1 MPFELTILG
10 SNSAIPIHGRHHTAQ
25 HLKIQNHHF
34 LIDCGEGAQLQLQ
47 LYGLK
52 SQRLEAIFISHLH
65 GDHYLGLVGLLS
77 SMHLQGRTKAIHL
90 FGPPQLSDII
100 TTQLRYSQTTFCY
113 QVNFHPLAMEKDEVI
128 FENSKLSV
136 TALPLQHRIPCV
148 GFVFKEK
155 PHPLSIDKEKLPEVI
170 SHQELAGLKKGMDI
184 LDATGKLKY
193 KAKDLTHPR
202 KISRSYAYC
211 TDTLYLPELAEKLK
225 GIDMLYHEA
234 TFLTE
239 KELKAT
245 NTYHATAGQAA
256 QLAKDAGVEKLIIG
270 HFSARYKDLTP
281 LQDEARKIFK
291 NSYLAIEGQTFS
303 IKISK

>member
-1 MPFELTILG
+1 LPFELTILG

-65 GDHYLGLVGLLS
+65 GDHYLGLIGLLS
-77 SMHLQGRTKAIHL
+77 SMHLQGRTKELNL

-100 TTQLRYSQTTFCY
+100 TTQLRYSQTTFRY
-113 QVNFHPLAMEKDEVI
+113 PVHFHPLAMAENKVI
-128 FENSKLSV
+128 FENSKISV
-136 TALPLQHRIPCV
+136 TTIPLQHRIPCV

-155 PHPLSIDKEKLPEVI
+155 PHPLRINKETLPEGI
-170 SHQELAGLKKGMDI
+170 SHNEFADLKKGEDI
-184 LDATGKLKY
+184 IDDAGNIKY
-193 KAKDLTHPR
+193 KAKDLTHPS
-202 KISRSYAYC
+202 KKSRSYAYC
-211 TDTLYLPELAEKLK
+211 TDTLYLPELAETLK
-225 GIDMLYHEA
+225 GVDMLYHEA

-239 KELKAT
+239 IELKAT

-281 LQDEARKIFK
+281 LQDQARKTFK
-291 NSYLAIEGQTFS
+291 NSYLAIEGRIFS
-303 IKISK
+303 IKQ